1 MGENKRLTP
10 KKASDTKAMTSS
22 NLSNFNALGFD
33 KWTNESA
40 HASMELLKGN
50 RGDNAYE
57 LWIKQPGNAG
67 KTYEDYLAFNK
78 QPATDAA
85 KQVTDKMTQIEQEA
99 NGVISSTNTAA
110 DNANKAC
117 PTRGID
123 IGVKAAIY
131 KLMEQLISEGKAILM
146 VSEEIPELLGMSD
159 RILIMKD
166 GTINGEFDRSEEVTE
181 KSLIEK
187 LI

>member
-33 KWTNESA
+33 KLTNESA

-85 KQVTDKMTQIEQEA
+85 KQVTDKMAQIEQEA
-99 NGVISSTNTAA
+99 NVVISSTN
-110 DNANKAC
+110 
-117 PTRGID
+117 
-123 IGVKAAIY
+123 
-131 KLMEQLISEGKAILM
+131 
-146 VSEEIPELLGMSD
+146 
-159 RILIMKD
+159 
-166 GTINGEFDRSEEVTE
+166 
-181 KSLIEK
+181 
-187 LI
+187 